1 MSAEPTIAFV
11 IRDRPQELEAIKAR
25 ARRRGMSAGDFY
37 RYGAYLAMQLTEAD
51 FIRVAAER
59 MARESEA
66 HPPA

>member
-1 MSAEPTIAFV
+1 MSAEPTIALV

-25 ARRRGMSAGDFY
+25 ARRCGMSADFY
-37 RYGAYLAMQLTEAD
+37 RYGPYLAMQLTEAD

-66 HPPA
+66 QPPA